1 MSPSAGLLLYRHGP
15 AGLEVLL
22 GHPGGPF
29 WARKDVGAW
38 TLPKGAVEPG
48 EAPLAAACREF
59 TEETGGTAHGP
70 FLPLGEVRLRGG
82 KRVQAWACAG
92 DFHPADLRSM
102 PVEIAWPPRSGRLL
116 QVPELDRVAWC
127 TPAQARVLLLP
138 ALRPL
143 LDRLEAALAERAG
156 GAGGVGG

>member
-1 MSPSAGLLLYRHGP
+1 MSPSAGLLLYRRGP
-15 AGLEVLL
+15 NGLQVLL
-22 GHPGGPF
+22 GHPGGPY
-29 WARKDVGAW
+29 WARKDAGAW

-59 TEETGGTAHGP
+59 IEETGGIAGGP
-70 FLPLGEVRLRGG
+70 FLPLGEVRLRSG

-92 DFHPADLRSM
+92 DFDPAALRSM
-102 PVEIAWPPRSGRLL
+102 LAEIAWPPRSGRLL

-127 TPAQARVLLLP
+127 TPAQARALLQP

-143 LDRLEAALAERAG
+143 VERLEAALAQDGGGLAG
-156 GAGGVGG
+156 